1 MNGHTLPGPHQRKSA
16 YKHGTAKDGHPG
28 HHDSL
33 KTKDA
38 RAESDKTMMD
48 ARVELQQEGIAETV
62 KSRKYR
68 EQVALKEEQKGSDA
82 RPSKIEL
89 LKRHRKAS
97 DEKLEFQK
105 GKLSKAEKNAL
116 AAKQEAERKY
126 RRSKGGRKS
135 VHNTP

>member
-1 MNGHTLPGPHQRKSA
+1 MAFKMKGHTLPGPYQKKSA
-16 YKHGTAKDGHPG
+16 YKTGTAKDGHPG

-48 ARVELQQEGIAETV
+48 ARVELQQEGIDETV
-62 KSRKYR
+62 KNRQRTDSL
-68 EQVALKEEQKGSDA
+68 AASA
-82 RPSKIEL
+82 TRPSKVAILE
-89 LKRHRKAS
+89 KHQKDS

-105 GKLSKAEKNAL
+105 ENLSQAEKNAL

-126 RRSKGGRKS
+126 RLSKGSRQS